1 MFFYEDVKTIFIGY
15 GENERERKL
24 NVICI

>member
-1 MFFYEDVKTIFIGY
+1 MEKQFSLTIGY
-15 GENERERKL
+15 GENERDRKL